1 MYCLAIIKPLTE
13 VAAKEKQEEIILFL
27 LENRMQFSVGVEYAF
42 HSLFYMVDLPE
53 GKTVGIRQIA
63 ELNAVS
69 ETYLS
74 KAFSKLRKGGI
85 VRSIPGVKGGYELA
99 KSADDISF
107 WAIIEAIEGPSFFFQ
122 CAEIR
127 KKNIFVDDPS
137 VFTNK
142 SPCLIKVVIQEAE
155 ELFRDRLRS
164 KSLRWLYD
172 QVHKDFPEDKKNAI
186 GDWIKA
192 I

>member
-1 MYCLAIIKPLTE
+1 
-13 VAAKEKQEEIILFL
+13 
-27 LENRMQFSVGVEYAF
+27 MQFSVGVEYAF

-53 GKTVGIRQIA
+53 HKTIGIKQIA
-63 ELNAVS
+63 ELNRLT

-74 KAFSKLRKGGI
+74 KVFAKLRKAGI
-85 VRSIPGVKGGYELA
+85 VRSVTGVKGGYELA
-99 KSADDISF
+99 RQAEDISF
-107 WAIIEAIEGPSFFFQ
+107 WDIIEAIEGSSYYFQ

-137 VFTNK
+137 VFTDK
-142 SPCLIKVVIQEAE
+142 CPCLIKVVIQEAE
-155 ELFRDRLRS
+155 ELLRNRLRT

-172 QVHKDFPEDKKNAI
+172 QVHNDFPEKKKMAI
-186 GDWIKA
+186 NDWMKA